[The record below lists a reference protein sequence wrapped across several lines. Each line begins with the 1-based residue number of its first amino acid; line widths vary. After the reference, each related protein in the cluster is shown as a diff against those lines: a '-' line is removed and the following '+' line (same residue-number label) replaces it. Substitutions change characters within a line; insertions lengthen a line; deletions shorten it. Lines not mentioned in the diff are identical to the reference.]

1 MSDRKI
7 AVIRDTAP
15 DEGGAT
21 SGPALRSRDPAARL
35 HVPWVS
41 WYALAI
47 LAAMNFFAYVDRSAL
62 ALLLEPIKAE
72 LHLKDRDLGLLSGL
86 AFAALYATVGIPL
99 ARVADR
105 SSRVKLVAASLAFWS
120 VMTAV
125 CGLARNFPQ
134 LFLARMGVGV
144 GEAGCVTAAHSLI
157 SDYFP
162 RERRALAISIFQA
175 GAVVGLSV
183 GLFIVG
189 AIGQTLGW
197 RAALQ
202 IVGLAGAPLALL
214 SWLTLREPMRPQAQT
229 PTNEPAL
236 QAIGALMRRPAFVHL
251 AVAYALSTI
260 CTSSM
265 TQWMPSLLMRSFGM
279 SMAQVGAWSGMAS
292 AVGGV
297 LGLLTGGFL
306 ATWLAPRDPRWELR
320 LPAITYALYIPLYIL
335 MILSPTAVSALLL
348 KTVANFVAAIG
359 GGLAVASVQS
369 FAEPNRRATAV
380 SLVLF
385 LSSMLGMGLGPY
397 LIGALSDILAPSL
410 GRESLRYAMLISC
423 AIVVW
428 SVAHFHLAAKHS
440 TKDRVN

>member
-1 MSDRKI
+1 
-7 AVIRDTAP
+7 
-15 DEGGAT
+15 
-21 SGPALRSRDPAARL
+21 
-35 HVPWVS
+35 
-41 WYALAI
+41 
-47 LAAMNFFAYVDRSAL
+47 
-62 ALLLEPIKAE
+62 
-72 LHLKDRDLGLLSGL
+72 
-86 AFAALYATVGIPL
+86 
-99 ARVADR
+99 
-105 SSRVKLVAASLAFWS
+105 
-120 VMTAV
+120 
-125 CGLARNFPQ
+125 
-134 LFLARMGVGV
+134 
-144 GEAGCVTAAHSLI
+144 
-157 SDYFP
+157 
-162 RERRALAISIFQA
+162 
-175 GAVVGLSV
+175 
-183 GLFIVG
+183 
-189 AIGQTLGW
+189 
-197 RAALQ
+197 
-202 IVGLAGAPLALL
+202 
-214 SWLTLREPMRPQAQT
+214 
-229 PTNEPAL
+229 
-236 QAIGALMRRPAFVHL
+236 
-251 AVAYALSTI
+251 
-260 CTSSM
+260 
-265 TQWMPSLLMRSFGM
+265 
-279 SMAQVGAWSGMAS
+279 MAS